1 MKCTCSFLPNVER
14 DPTPSLTME
23 TVGDDNDT
31 FHQEIRNELDTIR
44 SSTVLSGNNP
54 GIQPNAVLS
63 VTASPP
69 LIQSAVTPSASTT
82 VSTSSSNSVDFQSQ
96 MLLMLNETFSK
107 LSTALTE
114 TKTTDSKSEWPKF
127 SGDSKHFRTWY
138 LAIMT
143 QLSIHPWS
151 ALYDPGT
158 NSIVSNTTDTLL
170 NSKLYAKLISSLE
183 GPALQNMVARKHIRA
198 NGLLLIRELQQ
209 MYKPT
214 GGNHCQ
220 DWGVLVKYKEVV
232 P

>member
-1 MKCTCSFLPNVER
+1 
-14 DPTPSLTME
+14 
-23 TVGDDNDT
+23 
-31 FHQEIRNELDTIR
+31 
-44 SSTVLSGNNP
+44 
-54 GIQPNAVLS
+54 
-63 VTASPP
+63 
-69 LIQSAVTPSASTT
+69 
-82 VSTSSSNSVDFQSQ
+82 

-127 SGDSKHFRTWY
+127 SGDSKRFRTWY

-214 GGNHCQ
+214 GSNRCQ